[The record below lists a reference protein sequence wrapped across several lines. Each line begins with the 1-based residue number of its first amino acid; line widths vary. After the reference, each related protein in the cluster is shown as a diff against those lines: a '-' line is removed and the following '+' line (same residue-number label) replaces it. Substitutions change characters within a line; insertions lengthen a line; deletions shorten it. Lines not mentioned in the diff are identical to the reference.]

1 MSKLYIYAGIAASC
15 VMICIG
21 IGAIAVG
28 FDGRSTVRDELA
40 REKIVGTPDMKDVAK
55 REDRHGPGGA

>member
-1 MSKLYIYAGIAASC
+1 MPGAGRSSKLYIYAGIAASC

-28 FDGRSTVRDELA
+28 FDGRSTVRDDWRA
-40 REKIVGTPDMKDVAK
+40 RTSSARPT
-55 REDRHGPGGA
+55 